1 MYTILLVD
9 DERLELDT
17 LQNFVPWS
25 EMGFEIAGTAKN
37 GKEALAKIGDL
48 LPDVVITDVK
58 MPIMDGIEFAAIARG
73 LLPHLKIV
81 FLSGH
86 DDFLFVKSALH
97 VEAMGYLLK
106 PLDRG
111 ELRDL
116 MEKVKLKCAEEQRV
130 KLSSRALA
138 IQYIKDLL
146 SEKDERIQKSKTEE
160 ILSLNLEPLA
170 SKTGK
175 FIFSLITIDE
185 YAALS
190 RYVPDG
196 PSLIV
201 RIESEIERLA
211 SGRGALIVS
220 LSERQ
225 HLAIS
230 ANEPT
235 EDVLPWY
242 RGLGALSQW
251 VTLCSRPRPEKLERL
266 SDLFRS
272 LTELRDRHVLLYGA
286 GHLIVADEESA
297 ERIALP
303 SSPAAGQ
310 ETILSVD
317 ALHANIRQ
325 GKPQEAAAWIRDYFS
340 SLAVEEAGASIESV
354 EQASL
359 RLLDRIYGAHVT
371 AHLGIQE
378 KMEDKAALIGK
389 LSIIESVPYM
399 EQTIRKTVLKLIECI
414 AEQETDKHA
423 VTVGQLKK
431 LIAEQY
437 AQPLTIEY
445 LAERVFMSP
454 NYLRTIFKEHT
465 GSTVLEYLTQV
476 RMERASEMLRSSA
489 LKIHEISAKVGYENT
504 SHFCAIF
511 LKRTGVTPNQ
521 YRKQT
526 LRL

>member
-106 PLDRG
+106 PLNMG

-116 MEKVKLKCAEEQRV
+116 MEKVKLKCADEQRV

-146 SEKDERIQKSKTEE
+146 SGKDGLARKSKAEE

-196 PSLIV
+196 LSLIA
-201 RIESEIERLA
+201 RIESEIGRLA
-211 SGRGALIVS
+211 SGHGALIVS

-225 HLAIS
+225 HLSIS

-242 RGLGALSQW
+242 RELGALSQW
-251 VTLCSRPRPEKLERL
+251 ITLCSRPRPEKLERL
-266 SDLFRS
+266 FDLFQG
-272 LTELRDRHVLLYGA
+272 LTELRDRHVFLYGA
-286 GHLIVADEESA
+286 GHLIVADESA
-297 ERIALP
+297 ERNALQA
-303 SSPAAGQ
+303 SSVAERGK
-310 ETILSVD
+310 ILSVD

-325 GKPQEAAAWIRDYFS
+325 RNPQAAAAWIRDYFS
-340 SLAVEEAGASIESV
+340 SLAVEEASACIEPV
-354 EQASL
+354 EQACL
-359 RLLDRIYGAHVT
+359 RLLDQIYEEHVT
-371 AHLGIQE
+371 GHLGVKE
-378 KMEDKAALIGK
+378 KMEDKAVLIGK
-389 LSIIESVPYM
+389 LSVIESVPYM
-399 EQTIRKTVLKLIECI
+399 EQTIRKTVLKLIECV

-423 VTVGQLKK
+423 VTVSQLKK

-465 GSTVLEYLTQV
+465 GSTVLEYLTQI
-476 RMERASEMLRSSA
+476 RMERASDMLRSSV
-489 LKIHEISAKVGYENT
+489 LKIHEISAKVGYENP

>member
-1 MYTILLVD
+1 MHTILLVD

-17 LQNFVPWS
+17 LQNFVPWPD
-25 EMGFEIAGTAKN
+25 MGFEIVGTAKN
-37 GKEALAKIGDL
+37 GKEALAKIGEL
-48 LPDVVITDVK
+48 LPDIVITDVK
-58 MPIMDGIEFAAIARG
+58 MPIMDGIEFATIARG

-86 DDFLFVKSALH
+86 DDFLYVKSALH

-106 PLDRG
+106 PLDMG
-111 ELRDL
+111 ELRSL
-116 MEKVKLKCAEEQRV
+116 MEKVKLRCAEEQRV

-146 SEKDERIQKSKTEE
+146 NEKDEAVQKSKADE
-160 ILSLNLEPLA
+160 ILSLKLELLI
-170 SKTGK
+170 SETGK
-175 FIFSLITIDE
+175 FTFSLITIDE

-190 RYVPDG
+190 RYVADG
-196 PSLIV
+196 PAAIL
-201 RIESEIERLA
+201 RIEKEIERLA
-211 SGRGALIVS
+211 IGHGALIVS
-220 LSERQ
+220 LNERQ

-235 EDVLPWY
+235 DNVMPWY
-242 RGLGALSQW
+242 RELGSLSQW
-251 VTLCSRPRPEKLERL
+251 VTLCAHPQPAKLERL
-266 SDLFRS
+266 SDLFRV
-272 LTELRDRHVLLYGA
+272 LMDMRDRHVFLYGA
-286 GHLIVADEESA
+286 GHLIVADELAEQASLSAASFA
-297 ERIALP
+297 ERTP
-303 SSPAAGQ
+303 
-310 ETILSVD
+310 SVD
-317 ALHANIRQ
+317 SLHANIRQ
-325 GKPQEAAAWIRDYFS
+325 GKQQEAAVWLRDYFS
-340 SLAVEEAGASIESV
+340 SLIEGAGMSIEPI
-354 EQASL
+354 EQACL
-359 RLLDRIYGAHVT
+359 RLLDQIYGEHVA
-371 AHLGIQE
+371 AHLGIKE

-389 LSIIESVPYM
+389 LAVIESVPYM
-399 EQTIRKTVLKLIECI
+399 EQTIRKTVLKLIERI

-465 GSTVLEYLTQV
+465 GSTVLEYVTQV
-476 RMERASEMLRSSA
+476 RMEHASNMLRNSA
-489 LKIHEISAKVGYENT
+489 LKIHEISLKVGYENP

-511 LKRTGVTPNQ
+511 LKRIGLTPNQ